1 MTSLT
6 TRRSALAVLP
16 LLIAATAAAQTRPVQ
31 GAEGWTPE
39 RVRAFV
45 VKTYPT
51 VLAGDTAIG
60 HVHILLDAAGQF
72 VRSTSG
78 KSDSVRVWL
87 AGGGGGPSTGRI
99 DGFRINKDG
108 SIDPISTPP
117 VKSSYGLDD
126 IDPTLL
132 QAVSLYGFKA
142 GEVGPR
148 KFVATVLVLKSPHA
162 ADWP

>member
-1 MTSLT
+1 SRRCSASIRRPCARSTWCRRYPTRLPVEPVRRCNPRLGLGDQPADLDDRRIVMTSLT

-16 LLIAATAAAQTRPVQ
+16 LLIAATAPAQTGPVQ

-72 VRSTSG
+72 VRRPSG
-78 KSDSVRVWL
+78 KSDSVRVGL

-108 SIDPISTPP
+108 SIDPIS
-117 VKSSYGLDD
+117 
-126 IDPTLL
+126 
-132 QAVSLYGFKA
+132 
-142 GEVGPR
+142 
-148 KFVATVLVLKSPHA
+148 
-162 ADWP
+162 